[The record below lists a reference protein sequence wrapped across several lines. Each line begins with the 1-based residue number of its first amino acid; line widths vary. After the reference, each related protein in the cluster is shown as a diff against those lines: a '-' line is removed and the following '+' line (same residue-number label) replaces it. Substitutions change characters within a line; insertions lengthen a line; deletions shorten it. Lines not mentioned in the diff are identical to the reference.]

1 MAMEARE
8 KMVRSAEARSMA
20 TAHSRTIFRLSACD
34 KEADASRSTPW
45 ETEEEE
51 EEESSGTA
59 AAALHVTCRRRR
71 IGA

>member
-51 EEESSGTA
+51 EESSGTA